1 MKTSKFNLS
10 NGKIALAVIL
20 SFSLVAVSCSKED
33 NDMQPVEPQSELV
46 DIATILENSEQYPEL
61 FGEQDDMLK
70 RGGKSKYVA
79 KRPPT
84 FFNLT
89 YALIK
94 TNLLSTVARNQLT
107 VIAPSDEAFAKLFKE
122 LGVRGIRDLS
132 AEQLKPILL
141 YHVIQGKVFSSQLKS
156 GFVPTLNGAAV
167 EVKLDGGVMF
177 NDANVVF
184 ANIRALNGVI
194 HVIDKVLIPPTENLV
209 EKALSFDPEFS
220 ILVQA
225 VIAAN
230 LADVLATGGP
240 FTVFAPTNA
249 AFVALLGELGFASL
263 EALINEETGIG
274 IAGLT
279 KVLLYH
285 VVDGRVYSSDLP
297 AGPLS
302 VTTLSGDS
310 FTVDASMLKI
320 TDFNGRESGLIP
332 TLLNVQA
339 TNGVIH
345 VIDTVILPQL

>member
-10 NGKIALAVIL
+10 SGKIALAVIL

-33 NDMQPVEPQSELV
+33 NDMQPVEPQSELA

-167 EVKLDGGVMF
+167 EVKLDGGGVMF

-249 AFVALLGELGFASL
+249 AFVALLGELGYESL
-263 EALINEETGIG
+263 NDLVDAIG
-274 IAGLT
+274 LDGLT